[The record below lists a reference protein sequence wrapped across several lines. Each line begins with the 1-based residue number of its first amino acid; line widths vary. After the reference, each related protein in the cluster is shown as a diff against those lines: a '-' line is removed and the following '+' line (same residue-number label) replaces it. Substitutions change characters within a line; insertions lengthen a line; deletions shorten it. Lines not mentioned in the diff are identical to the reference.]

1 MHLSLLTIYI
11 SWEMTPTSIGGE
23 KQACISGGVNP
34 PLIMPPPFYI
44 CELNI
49 ITESI
54 QHLYKSFI
62 HNAIALFDDTIY
74 ILSC

>member
-1 MHLSLLTIYI
+1 MVTH
-11 SWEMTPTSIGGE
+11 M
-23 KQACISGGVNP
+23 
-34 PLIMPPPFYI
+34 PLIMPPLFYI

-62 HNAIALFDDTIY
+62 HNAITLFDDTIY